1 MVPLETAHRNGIG
14 IDEFPMQK
22 LHGRVE
28 LVDIEGEGNDRSAVD
43 AVLRRRRLA
52 NASGMTVKSAEI
64 FMLPVSRM
72 RVTRRGRMTRLRRW
86 RNRRNRSNRHNPQPK
101 RPRPRGDRTKRGH
114 SGKQGPSEPNRSH
127 RHICSGG
134 TCGRD
139 DAAAKSGI
147 AERKKEGGKITRP
160 ACRSRR

>member
-1 MVPLETAHRNGIG
+1 MVPLEAAHRNGIG
-14 IDEFPMQK
+14 IDEFPMQE

-43 AVLRRRRLA
+43 AVLRRRALA

-86 RNRRNRSNRHNPQPK
+86 LNRCNRSNRRNPQPK
-101 RPRPRGDRTKRGH
+101 RPLRAAIARNGVIPG
-114 SGKQGPSEPNRSH
+114 NRAYQTESL
-127 RHICSGG
+127 S
-134 TCGRD
+134 
-139 DAAAKSGI
+139 
-147 AERKKEGGKITRP
+147 
-160 ACRSRR
+160 